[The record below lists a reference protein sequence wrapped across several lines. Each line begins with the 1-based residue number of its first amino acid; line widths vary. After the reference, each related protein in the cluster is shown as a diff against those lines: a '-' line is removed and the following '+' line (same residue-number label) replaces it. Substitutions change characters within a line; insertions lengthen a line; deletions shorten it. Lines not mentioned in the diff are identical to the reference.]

1 MKDPLLKQ
9 LHIYL
14 GLLSFSHLIVYGI
27 AGLTAS
33 AQPGMERPKVAA
45 SARYEPFAPNANLT
59 DKQVADQVY
68 NQLKLPFTRPMP
80 DWYLRRTASN
90 DLLLDFVNINGIYRV
105 TILEKEQRLKIEEI
119 RNSGWLFLE
128 DIHAGTARS
137 AERMTLLRLWGIYN
151 EFAMWSMIAMALS
164 GAYLWLSSRPGL
176 RWAQACLL
184 ASVVASAAL
193 YLLVR

>member
-1 MKDPLLKQ
+1 VFKQ

-14 GLLSFSHLIVYGI
+14 GLLSFSNLIVYGI

-33 AQPGMERPKVAA
+33 AQPGLERPKVAQ
-45 SARYEPFAPNANLT
+45 SVRYEPFTTAANLT
-59 DKQVADQVY
+59 DKQVADLVY

-80 DWYLRRTASN
+80 DWYLRRTPSN
-90 DLLLDFVNINGIYRV
+90 DLLLDFVNLNGIYRV
-105 TILEKEQRLKIEEI
+105 TVLENEQRLKIEEI
-119 RNSGWLFLE
+119 RNSTWLFLE

-137 AERMTLLRLWGIYN
+137 AQQMRLLRLWGIYN
-151 EFAMWSMIAMALS
+151 EFAMWTLIAMAVS

-184 ASVVASAAL
+184 ASVMAAMAL
-193 YLLVR
+193 YFLMR